1 MAEMEGGS
9 AMNSISGGGSLGG
22 SGSETTMMEAS
33 LPMDWEERRTKNNG
47 ENAMLYSNLP
57 SNGPIHDA
65 RIGTRH
71 TQMANG
77 DGYRFES

>member
-33 LPMDWEERRTKNNG
+33 LPMDWEERRTKNKG
-47 ENAMLYSNLP
+47 EMLCCTATFLQTETVLYMML
-57 SNGPIHDA
+57 
-65 RIGTRH
+65 
-71 TQMANG
+71 
-77 DGYRFES
+77 E